1 MSKKRAIKKN
11 CSHGG
16 GVRVWMKVPT
26 PKDIEQ
32 LKKLLA
38 EKGPLWSEWEYKLHR
53 GNIVIY
59 TPVTPWNSR
68 THQPDPERRYMAK
81 HLRIVPS
88 SPGPYGLEYFRHTGR
103 WCPLPCTGNIE
114 EIADS
119 IEADAF
125 GLCVPTEPPASI

>member
-1 MSKKRAIKKN
+1 MSKKPGIKKN
-11 CSHGG
+11 RSSSGG
-16 GVRVWMKVPT
+16 IRVWMKIPT
-26 PKDIEQ
+26 NKDIEQ
-32 LKKLLA
+32 LKQLLA

-59 TPVTPWNSR
+59 TPVTPWNPK
-68 THQPDPERRYMAK
+68 TCKPDPEQRYMAK

-103 WCPLPCTGNIE
+103 WCPLPYTGNIE

-119 IEADAF
+119 IEADEF
-125 GLCVPTEPPASI
+125 SLCAPAEPPASI